1 MSDQAPNLVVAFGG
15 VSPEHEVSVL
25 TAIQVM
31 SALSDSMYQI
41 RPLYISKSGQWFTG
55 DQLKELENYRDLQV
69 LQSQV
74 DPCYFNRDE
83 LGRSVLEVP
92 KKGLFGKV
100 TQHPI
105 YAVVV
110 AFHGGS
116 GENGAFQGV
125 CEQYN
130 VPYTGSGVLAS
141 SLGMDKVKAK
151 QLCEANQIPVTASLS
166 FYEEDWEQHHQT
178 IMDEVE
184 QLGYPVI
191 VKPSSLGSSIGVKKV
206 EHSNALIK
214 AVETAFRYDAQ
225 VLIEEAIHPLIEI
238 NCAVMG
244 TPESCTSSVCE
255 QPIGSEDALSFAD
268 KYQRGGSGEKG
279 MASADRVIPAP
290 ISDELTR
297 EIRSLSEHIF
307 RVFQASGVA
316 RIDFLVHEE
325 TGKVY
330 FNEINT
336 IPGSFSYYLWEH
348 SKLNFSELLDQLIE
362 TALTNHQQKNGRIL
376 SYDTNLLSEKAASGI
391 KGLKGTK

>member
-1 MSDQAPNLVVAFGG
+1 
-15 VSPEHEVSVL
+15 
-25 TAIQVM
+25 
-31 SALSDSMYQI
+31 
-41 RPLYISKSGQWFTG
+41 
-55 DQLKELENYRDLQV
+55 
-69 LQSQV
+69 
-74 DPCYFNRDE
+74 
-83 LGRSVLEVP
+83 
-92 KKGLFGKV
+92 
-100 TQHPI
+100 
-105 YAVVV
+105 
-110 AFHGGS
+110 
-116 GENGAFQGV
+116 
-125 CEQYN
+125 
-130 VPYTGSGVLAS
+130 
-141 SLGMDKVKAK
+141 
-151 QLCEANQIPVTASLS
+151 
-166 FYEEDWEQHHQT
+166 
-178 IMDEVE
+178 
-184 QLGYPVI
+184 
-191 VKPSSLGSSIGVKKV
+191 
-206 EHSNALIK
+206 
-214 AVETAFRYDAQ
+214 
-225 VLIEEAIHPLIEI
+225 
-238 NCAVMG
+238 MG

-336 IPGSFSYYLWEH
+336 IPGSFSFYLWEH

-391 KGLKGTK
+391 KGLKGIK